1 MYLRIFALLAS
12 CVLSTTI
19 AACERTPRQTP
30 SVNSAVVIPEHVQNV
45 KAEQPMPEKRP
56 YADMSPTLGT
66 VTSVPIRGRLVYER
80 DKPDLR
86 SATPLQQASQ
96 DELKGVDFEAVLET
110 SDGKEIAK
118 LGTAKNDQEGYIEAA
133 FPLKEGVVTPGRYRV
148 DIRMNRSSVGQTTV
162 QLLANDYKGI
172 VVRSDIDLTY
182 LDTHFVRKRDMIGLL
197 TQKAAERKTLPAME
211 KVYGALRAGASKD
224 EDRPLIFVSG
234 SPRFFKRTLEA
245 KMIIDGVVQNGILLK
260 AFDDIAFTQ
269 VLNLDPDRIAPALK
283 EQVGYKL
290 GHLLRGRLELPTQ
303 ASEILL
309 GDDSEADFVV
319 YSIYHRLMSGQ
330 LDGETARKEL
340 LRGGV
345 DSSQTTDLITL
356 ATKVRATLNGF
367 VPVKAIYINLT
378 GSPNEKLKVKDWPV
392 PGILRE
398 HRGAWP
404 LILDLAEEGYVAKE
418 SVATVK
424 ARLIDL
430 GVTQSALDEA
440 AQDAV
445 KSGFLKKESAK
456 P

>member
-1 MYLRIFALLAS
+1 
-12 CVLSTTI
+12 
-19 AACERTPRQTP
+19 
-30 SVNSAVVIPEHVQNV
+30 
-45 KAEQPMPEKRP
+45 MPEKRV

-66 VTSVPIRGRLVYER
+66 VTSVPVRGRIVYER

-86 SATPLQQASQ
+86 SSTPLQQASQ
-96 DELKGVDFEAVLET
+96 EELKGIDFDVVLQDAE
-110 SDGKEIAK
+110 GKDITK
-118 LGTAKNDQEGYIEAA
+118 LGAGKNDQEGYIDAA
-133 FPLKEGVVTPGRYRV
+133 FPLKEGTVTPGRYRV
-148 DIRMNRSSVGQTTV
+148 DIRVKNGSVGQTTV
-162 QLLANDYKGI
+162 QLLANDYKGA

-182 LDTHFVRKRDMIGLL
+182 LDTHFTRKRDMIGLL
-197 TQKAAERKTLPAME
+197 TQKAAERKTLPGME
-211 KVYGALRAGASKD
+211 KVYAALRAGASGK
-224 EDRPLIFVSG
+224 EDRPLVFVSG

-245 KMIIDGVVQNGILLK
+245 KMVIDGVVQNGIMLK
-260 AFDDIAFTQ
+260 AFEEIAYTQ
-269 VLNLDPDRIAPALK
+269 LINLDPDRIVSALK

-290 GHLLRGRLELPTQ
+290 GHLLRGRLELPTN

-330 LDGETARKEL
+330 LDGAAAPKEL
-340 LRGGV
+340 VRGGV
-345 DSSQTTDLITL
+345 DPSQTTELITL

-404 LILDLAEEGYVAKE
+404 LILDLAEEGFVSKE

-424 ARLIDL
+424 TRLIDSGL
-430 GVTQSALDEA
+430 KQSDLDEA
-440 AQDAV
+440 AKDAV
-445 KSGFLKKESAK
+445 KSGFLDKKSVS